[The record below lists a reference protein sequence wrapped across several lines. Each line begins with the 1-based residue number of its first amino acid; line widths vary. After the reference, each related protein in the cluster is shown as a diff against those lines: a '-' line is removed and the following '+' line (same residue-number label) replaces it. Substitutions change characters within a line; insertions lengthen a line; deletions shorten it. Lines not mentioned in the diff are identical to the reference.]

1 MKLKRNNCC
10 SSKPKKA
17 PWTWMTLGGCLIS
30 SPVLFCTNCTLNSPG
45 ELLKKST
52 GAQIPHRANWIR
64 VFEDGTWGSTFLE
77 APHVVLMYIMR
88 TTALAD
94 LCLQLPIDK
103 PPYPLQERPS
113 LMWPVYFS
121 SLILH
126 HSLPLLR
133 LPRLLH
139 TYPPEPRP
147 FSHTICTNYSFC
159 LECYFPSLFLFQF
172 SVQNHFPPRV
182 IHCSFPCKN
191 SPFLPK
197 AHLAFFSCVSM
208 NTGRQ
213 GPPLFTSPHLTQPMF
228 KKHLLVNEWIGNSI
242 CLSFWDSELC

>member
-30 SPVLFCTNCTLNSPG
+30 SPVLFCTNCTLNSLG

-133 LPRLLH
+133 LPRLSCTLTHQNHAHSH
-139 TYPPEPRP
+139 TLFAHTIPSALSAIFPVSSYSSSLYKITFPQESFTVPSLVKTPPSSPRP
-147 FSHTICTNYSFC
+147 TWHFSPAFPWP
-159 LECYFPSLFLFQF
+159 LED
-172 SVQNHFPPRV
+172 RDR
-182 IHCSFPCKN
+182 
-191 SPFLPK
+191 PFLPLHTWRNPCSK
-197 AHLAFFSCVSM
+197 
-208 NTGRQ
+208 
-213 GPPLFTSPHLTQPMF
+213 
-228 KKHLLVNEWIGNSI
+228 SI
-242 CLSFWDSELC
+242 C